1 MKYSFYLLSMM
12 VSGIKSIEKEVE
24 ISFYKK
30 GVNKNFDP
38 EKYRIKAIYG
48 ENGAGKSGI
57 ITAVNIFRNLVVNE
71 DYLGDSENQR
81 LLGELVNKKTNYFK
95 FQCEFLNDTELG
107 RLVHRYCVEL
117 RKNDK
122 GKFEISYESL
132 ERKNGNYSQSEY
144 RRVFLCRD
152 GLLEFADCDAE
163 TRKKIDDLSFNLL
176 SFKSMESILLSNPNV
191 FSYENELELFVLS
204 TLFCS
209 FLALLIK
216 VYLTDEDRH
225 EHYFIQKKLNEELV
239 KNEVTNELVTYFN
252 KCLAKFT
259 RVNEKRVSK
268 ENYPLY
274 VEKVQRLCSFIH
286 IFKHDLKKIDI
297 DSKEHGDYLECELI
311 LDYGEYRI
319 AKEFESTGI
328 KKLISLYDCLD
339 SASRGEIVFI
349 DEMDSNL
356 NDVYF
361 CRMIEFFMYYGNGQ
375 LCFTTHNID
384 PMNVLQKNKCSIEFL
399 SNDNILIPWT
409 AKGNATAE
417 NYYKNGL
424 IAHLPFNVTATDFIG
439 ILGG

>member
-209 FLALLIK
+209 FLA
-216 VYLTDEDRH
+216 DE
-225 EHYFIQKKLNEELV
+225 
-239 KNEVTNELVTYFN
+239 
-252 KCLAKFT
+252 
-259 RVNEKRVSK
+259 
-268 ENYPLY
+268 
-274 VEKVQRLCSFIH
+274 
-286 IFKHDLKKIDI
+286 
-297 DSKEHGDYLECELI
+297 
-311 LDYGEYRI
+311 
-319 AKEFESTGI
+319 
-328 KKLISLYDCLD
+328 
-339 SASRGEIVFI
+339 
-349 DEMDSNL
+349 
-356 NDVYF
+356 
-361 CRMIEFFMYYGNGQ
+361 
-375 LCFTTHNID
+375 
-384 PMNVLQKNKCSIEFL
+384 
-399 SNDNILIPWT
+399 
-409 AKGNATAE
+409 
-417 NYYKNGL
+417 
-424 IAHLPFNVTATDFIG
+424 
-439 ILGG
+439 